1 MSSPFERL
9 KCRRSGKIEQEKNA
23 FFFFFLTELMNSSN
37 IKLKMF
43 QLLIVGKMGCK
54 GQKKIKISS

>member
-23 FFFFFLTELMNSSN
+23 FFFFFNRANEFFKHQIENVSASDCWEDGMQRTKKDKN
-37 IKLKMF
+37 I
-43 QLLIVGKMGCK
+43 
-54 GQKKIKISS
+54 